1 MKKMKTTLAMGMIFL
16 ATTSFGQSNDQVSGK
31 IKNDKTI
38 ARTYFDVMVNMA
50 STNFNREISGSD
62 FTDYSK
68 SSRGIQGGISFQGSI
83 TKSFSVVS
91 ELYYMRKGG
100 TMKSGKTLY
109 GVESKV
115 RLNTVE
121 LPVLARVHFGKFYVN
136 AGAAAAYNIS
146 GIAKSGEGSSKL
158 QFGNSVNEFKRFEAG
173 AQVGA
178 GMIFPTKKY
187 RVNVDVRYTQGLT
200 DITNGH
206 DIQNRALMVSLRISK
221 LWRGNPFA
229 NKSNQETGK

>member
-31 IKNDKTI
+31 IKNDKVV
-38 ARTYFDVMVNMA
+38 AQTYLDVMVNMA

-62 FTDYSK
+62 LTNYSK
-68 SSRGIQGGISFQGSI
+68 SSRGIQAGVSFQGSV

-91 ELYYMRKGG
+91 EIYYMRKGG
-100 TMKSGKTLY
+100 TMKSGNSLT

-136 AGAAAAYNIS
+136 AGASAAYNIS
-146 GIAKSGEGSSKL
+146 GIAKSDEGSYKL

-178 GMIFPTKKY
+178 GMIFPSKKY

-200 DITNGH
+200 DISNGH

-221 LWRGNPFA
+221 LWRANPFA
-229 NKSNQETGK
+229 GKTNLESGK